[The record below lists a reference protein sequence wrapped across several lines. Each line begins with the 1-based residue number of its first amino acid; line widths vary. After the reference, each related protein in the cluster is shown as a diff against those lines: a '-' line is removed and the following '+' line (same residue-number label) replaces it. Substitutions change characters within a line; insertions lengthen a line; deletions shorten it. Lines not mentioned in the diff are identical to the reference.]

1 MSDSWSRSPRQ
12 SSTSGSVIGNLY
24 MHSNSIPN
32 ANRSRRPSWSD
43 AKKVWDIG
51 DEEEN
56 YSDSHT
62 QILKKLDTYYR
73 RVKRQILAFQS
84 LTTGLFPNHL
94 EPDKKIAHVVE
105 NVFCAIA
112 VWSLRQC
119 YCKIDNDQ
127 GRAHELGQAAVKCMR
142 GILNCWMRQAKK
154 VEIFKSEQSTKDA
167 LHSRFNVFDGSEVE
181 GADEVGQLQIC
192 AISLFLITLVQMIT
206 SNLQI
211 IFSMDEVNFV
221 QQLVFA
227 IERAYRTP
235 DYGIWARGSKYNT
248 NTCELHASSIGMAKA
263 ALEAMNGFNLYGDK
277 GANWSVAYVDV
288 DAHNRNRTTF
298 DTLLPRESASKNTDA
313 ALLLTVSWPIFAI
326 HDTTLVQNTI
336 RKCIRKLRGTHGFKR
351 FLRDGQYTDLESK
364 DQRFYETTEM
374 KKFDK
379 NECEWPMFFAV
390 MIIDGIFKN
399 NQAQIDEYLA
409 VLNPLLRRTTE
420 VPDRR
425 GSFTAI
431 YSETSS
437 PKSRSSTK
445 GQQDLYSS
453 QDTPNMKNLP
463 SFRTLTSSLTKG
475 EMMVHYYYV
484 DHSKQQSSAQSESSD
499 RGNNQQLPFACSSE
513 ILHGNFFLFGQ
524 AIWIICQLLVDKVLT
539 ISDLDPIRRYLAPSD
554 RPKPNSRYSS
564 IQDSLRYQYTPNIP
578 KPITISPYDAVDG
591 KKQQRV
597 VTPANV
603 VFSDLVIQVVAISE
617 SVRLQQVLATYGIQ
631 TQTPKQV
638 EPILV
643 WPPAELVKAYANLG
657 VNNKLGF
664 SGRPDRPIG
673 VLGTCKVYRICSRTV
688 LCYPLTFET
697 NDFYM
702 STDMALLLDNI
713 RTDFEFITKCWRL
726 KGRPIYLVMLR
737 ERHLRGPQR
746 SDLLELLTQ
755 IRQGKISS
763 NIYVRLE
770 RLQTAISSACVEH
783 LDFLNDSM
791 CTSLEWQTV
800 AVHEHKITSEVGRYK
815 SLTDVSKMPIVVEDI
830 DYNNHEFKNRH
841 DDELREFINNAD
853 TSLGS
858 LRKHALASYELY
870 KRGGLDWMIRENY
883 RVKNH
888 LEHILK
894 EAATLQHWAVIRF
907 VSSLL
912 HKIVDS
918 LAPSVTNLLVRG
930 KAVTLGV
937 FGHEE
942 AVIDRPIRPNEIF
955 KILYSEN
962 VFGYSIFHAVLL
974 QEILIDV
981 ALFMSTF
988 PQLFNGI
995 LKLRLGWIL
1004 QAMKL
1009 SLEHLKGDVEDAV
1022 TLNTLSPNEVKQL
1035 LYFVLTTDLQQ
1046 ASIQGA
1052 DIEQN
1057 SSFQKRQLDGAL
1069 CRVPTDFF
1077 EHVWSILERTP
1088 GGIKLCGV
1096 FLPQQPTLSDM
1107 TDYELNF
1114 SLKIEEML
1122 SRISDPA
1129 YRCLVVE
1136 MFELINVLLKRN
1148 AELRFTQTLD
1158 ADYLIREAVNLYQQQ
1173 TNSTDP
1179 FKDFYNLPMQLVGG
1193 STGYMVRVIINY
1205 LFNANMQKVDSLDL
1219 NMGTNA
1225 DICKIS

>member
-1 MSDSWSRSPRQ
+1 MSDNWSRSPRQ

>member
-1 MSDSWSRSPRQ
+1 MS
-12 SSTSGSVIGNLY
+12 SGS
-24 MHSNSIPN
+24 IPS

-43 AKKVWDIG
+43 AKKVWDAG
-51 DEEEN
+51 DEEDT

-73 RVKRQILAFQS
+73 KVKRQILAFQS

-94 EPDKKIAHVVE
+94 EPDKKVGHVVE

-154 VEIFKSEQSTKDA
+154 VEVFKSEQSPKDA

-192 AISLFLITLVQMIT
+192 AISIFLITLVQMIT

-248 NTCELHASSIGMAKA
+248 NSCELHASSIGMAKA

-277 GANWSVAYVDV
+277 GANWSVVYVDV

-298 DTLLPRESASKNTDA
+298 DMLLPRESASKNSDA
-313 ALLLTVSWPIFAI
+313 ALLLTVSWPTFAI
-326 HDTTLVQNTI
+326 HDSTLVQNTI

-364 DQRFYETTEM
+364 DQRFYDPTEM

-379 NECEWPMFFAV
+379 NECEWPVFFAL

-399 NQAQIDEYLA
+399 NQAQVDEYLA

-420 VPDRR
+420 VPGRTS
-425 GSFTAI
+425 SFAAI
-431 YSETSS
+431 YSETNS
-437 PKSRSSTK
+437 PRSRSSTK

-453 QDTPNMKNLP
+453 QDTSMIIYFISYIMVLENFSPLANIRNLSSSRP
-463 SFRTLTSSLTKG
+463 LTPSLTKG
-475 EMMVHYYYV
+475 STVRREMMVHYYYV

-499 RGNNQQLPFACSSE
+499 RGTNHQLPFACSSE

-539 ISDLDPIRRYLAPSD
+539 ISDLDPIRRYLSPSE

-578 KPITISPYDAVDG
+578 KRISNASFDAIEG

-597 VTPANV
+597 VVPANV
-603 VFSDLVIQVVAISE
+603 TFSDLIIQVVAISE
-617 SVRLQQVLATYGIQ
+617 TVRLQQVLATYGIQ

-638 EPILV
+638 EPLLI

-657 VNNKLGF
+657 VNKKLGF

-673 VLGTCKVYRICSRTV
+673 VLGTCKVYRICSKTV

-702 STDMALLLDNI
+702 SSDMALLLDNI

-737 ERHLRGPQR
+737 ERHLRGPQK

-783 LDFLNDSM
+783 LDFLNYSL
-791 CTSLEWQTV
+791 CTTLEWQSV
-800 AVHEHKITSEVGRYK
+800 AVHEHKNTTEVGRYK

-841 DDELREFINNAD
+841 DEELREFIGNTD

-858 LRKHALASYELY
+858 LRKHALATYELY
-870 KRGGLDWMIRENY
+870 KRGGLDWMIRDNY
-883 RVKNH
+883 RVRNH
-888 LEHILK
+888 LEHLIK
-894 EAATLQHWAVIRF
+894 EAATWQHWAVIRF

-918 LAPSVTNLLVRG
+918 LAPSVTQLLVRG
-930 KAVTLGV
+930 KTVTLGI

-942 AVIDRPIRPNEIF
+942 AVIDRPMRPNEIF

-962 VFGYSIFHAVLL
+962 IFGHSIFHAVLL

-995 LKLRLGWIL
+995 LKLRLGWVL

-1009 SLEHLKGDVEDAV
+1009 SLEHLKGDVEDVV
-1022 TLNTLSPNEVKQL
+1022 TLNTLSPNEIKQL

-1046 ASIQGA
+1046 APIQAA
-1052 DIEQN
+1052 DIDQ
-1057 SSFQKRQLDGAL
+1057 R
-1069 CRVPTDFF
+1069 
-1077 EHVWSILERTP
+1077 
-1088 GGIKLCGV
+1088 
-1096 FLPQQPTLSDM
+1096 
-1107 TDYELNF
+1107 
-1114 SLKIEEML
+1114 
-1122 SRISDPA
+1122 
-1129 YRCLVVE
+1129 
-1136 MFELINVLLKRN
+1136 
-1148 AELRFTQTLD
+1148 
-1158 ADYLIREAVNLYQQQ
+1158 
-1173 TNSTDP
+1173 
-1179 FKDFYNLPMQLVGG
+1179 
-1193 STGYMVRVIINY
+1193 
-1205 LFNANMQKVDSLDL
+1205 
-1219 NMGTNA
+1219 
-1225 DICKIS
+1225 

>member
-1 MSDSWSRSPRQ
+1 MSDNWSRSPRQ

-597 VTPANV
+597 VAPANV

-830 DYNNHEFKNRH
+830 DYNNHEFKNRQ

>member
-1 MSDSWSRSPRQ
+1 MSESWSKFQRQ
-12 SSTSGSVIGNLY
+12 SSMTASLIGNLY
-24 MHSNSIPN
+24 APSSGIPS

-43 AKKVWDIG
+43 AKKVWNVG
-51 DEEEN
+51 DEEDD

-73 RVKRQILAFQS
+73 KIKRQILAFQS

-94 EPDKKIAHVVE
+94 EPDKKVGHVVE

-142 GILNCWMRQAKK
+142 GILNCWMRQSKK
-154 VEIFKSEQSTKDA
+154 VEIFKSEQSPKDA

-192 AISLFLITLVQMIT
+192 AISLYLLTLVQMIT

-263 ALEAMNGFNLYGDK
+263 ALEAMNGFNLYGDN
-277 GANWSVAYVDV
+277 GANWSVVYVDV

-313 ALLLTVSWPIFAI
+313 ALLLTVSWPTFAI
-326 HDTTLVQNTI
+326 HDSTLVQNTI
-336 RKCIRKLRGTHGFKR
+336 RKCMRKLRGRHGFRR

-364 DQRFYETTEM
+364 DQRFYEPTEM

-379 NECEWPMFFAV
+379 NECEWPTFFAL

-399 NQAQIDEYLA
+399 NQAQVGEYLA

-420 VPDRR
+420 
-425 GSFTAI
+425 
-431 YSETSS
+431 
-437 PKSRSSTK
+437 
-445 GQQDLYSS
+445 
-453 QDTPNMKNLP
+453 
-463 SFRTLTSSLTKG
+463 G

-484 DHSKQQSSAQSESSD
+484 DHSKQQNNTQSDSSD
-499 RGNNQQLPFACSSE
+499 RGDNHQLPFSSSDE

-539 ISDLDPIRRYLAPSD
+539 ITDLDPIRRYLSPSD

-564 IQDSLRYQYTPNIP
+564 IQDSLRYQYTTNIP
-578 KPITISPYDAVDG
+578 KLMTNSPSDTVDR
-591 KKQQRV
+591 KKQAQIV
-597 VTPANV
+597 IPANV
-603 VFSDLVIQVVAISE
+603 TFSDLVIQVVAISE

-638 EPILV
+638 EPILIC
-643 WPPAELVKAYANLG
+643 PPAELVKAYANLG
-657 VNNKLGF
+657 ANKKLGF

-673 VLGTCKVYRICSRTV
+673 VLGTCKVYRIYSKTV

-697 NDFYM
+697 NDFYV
-702 STDMALLLDNI
+702 SNDMALLLDNI
-713 RTDFEFITKCWRL
+713 RSDFEFITKCWRL
-726 KGRPIYLVMLR
+726 KGRPIYLMMLR
-737 ERHLRGPQR
+737 EHHLRGPQK

-763 NIYVRLE
+763 NIFVRLE

-783 LDFLNDSM
+783 LDFLNDSI
-791 CTSLEWQTV
+791 CTALEWQSV
-800 AVHEHKITSEVGRYK
+800 AVHEHKNTSEVGRYK

-830 DYNNHEFKNRH
+830 DYNNHEFKDRPN
-841 DDELREFINNAD
+841 DELCEFINNTD

-858 LRKHALASYELY
+858 LRKHALATYELY
-870 KRGGLDWMIRENY
+870 KRGGLDWMIRDNY
-883 RVKNH
+883 RVRNH
-888 LEHILK
+888 LEHLLK
-894 EAATLQHWAVIRF
+894 EAATCQHWAVIRF

-918 LAPSVTNLLVRG
+918 LAPSVTLLLVRG

-942 AVIDRPIRPNEIF
+942 AVIDKPIRPNEIF

-962 VFGYSIFHAVLL
+962 VFGHSIFHAVLL
-974 QEILIDV
+974 QELLIDV
-981 ALFMSTF
+981 SVFMSTF

-1009 SLEHLKGDVEDAV
+1009 SLEHLKSDVEDAM
-1022 TLNTLSPNEVKQL
+1022 TLNTLSPNEIKQL
-1035 LYFVLTTDLQQ
+1035 LYYALTSDLQQ
-1046 ASIQGA
+1046 APIQA
-1052 DIEQN
+1052 SDTEQN
-1057 SSFQKRQLDGAL
+1057 SSFQKRQMDGAL
-1069 CRVPTDFF
+1069 CRVPADFF

-1088 GGIKLCGV
+1088 GGIKLCGA

-1114 SLKIEEML
+1114 SLKIDEML

-1136 MFELINVLLKRN
+1136 IFELINVLLKRN
-1148 AELRFTQTLD
+1148 AELRFTQALD
-1158 ADYLIREAVNLYQQQ
+1158 ADYLISEAVKLYQQQ

-1179 FKDFYNLPMQLVGG
+1179 FKDFYSLPMQLVGG

-1205 LFNANMQKVDSLDL
+1205 LFNANTQKTDNISL
-1219 NMGTNA
+1219 NAGTNA

>member
-263 ALEAMNGFNLYGDK
+263 ALEALNGFNLYGDK

-437 PKSRSSTK
+437 PKSRSSSK

-463 SFRTLTSSLTKG
+463 SSRTLTSSLTKG
-475 EMMVHYYYV
+475 
-484 DHSKQQSSAQSESSD
+484 
-499 RGNNQQLPFACSSE
+499 
-513 ILHGNFFLFGQ
+513 
-524 AIWIICQLLVDKVLT
+524 
-539 ISDLDPIRRYLAPSD
+539 
-554 RPKPNSRYSS
+554 S
-564 IQDSLRYQYTPNIP
+564 I
-578 KPITISPYDAVDG
+578 
-591 KKQQRV
+591 
-597 VTPANV
+597 
-603 VFSDLVIQVVAISE
+603 
-617 SVRLQQVLATYGIQ
+617 
-631 TQTPKQV
+631 
-638 EPILV
+638 
-643 WPPAELVKAYANLG
+643 
-657 VNNKLGF
+657 
-664 SGRPDRPIG
+664 
-673 VLGTCKVYRICSRTV
+673 
-688 LCYPLTFET
+688 
-697 NDFYM
+697 
-702 STDMALLLDNI
+702 
-713 RTDFEFITKCWRL
+713 
-726 KGRPIYLVMLR
+726 
-737 ERHLRGPQR
+737 
-746 SDLLELLTQ
+746 
-755 IRQGKISS
+755 
-763 NIYVRLE
+763 
-770 RLQTAISSACVEH
+770 
-783 LDFLNDSM
+783 
-791 CTSLEWQTV
+791 
-800 AVHEHKITSEVGRYK
+800 
-815 SLTDVSKMPIVVEDI
+815 
-830 DYNNHEFKNRH
+830 
-841 DDELREFINNAD
+841 
-853 TSLGS
+853 
-858 LRKHALASYELY
+858 
-870 KRGGLDWMIRENY
+870 
-883 RVKNH
+883 
-888 LEHILK
+888 
-894 EAATLQHWAVIRF
+894 
-907 VSSLL
+907 
-912 HKIVDS
+912 
-918 LAPSVTNLLVRG
+918 
-930 KAVTLGV
+930 
-937 FGHEE
+937 
-942 AVIDRPIRPNEIF
+942 
-955 KILYSEN
+955 
-962 VFGYSIFHAVLL
+962 
-974 QEILIDV
+974 
-981 ALFMSTF
+981 
-988 PQLFNGI
+988 
-995 LKLRLGWIL
+995 
-1004 QAMKL
+1004 
-1009 SLEHLKGDVEDAV
+1009 
-1022 TLNTLSPNEVKQL
+1022 
-1035 LYFVLTTDLQQ
+1035 
-1046 ASIQGA
+1046 
-1052 DIEQN
+1052 
-1057 SSFQKRQLDGAL
+1057 
-1069 CRVPTDFF
+1069 
-1077 EHVWSILERTP
+1077 
-1088 GGIKLCGV
+1088 
-1096 FLPQQPTLSDM
+1096 
-1107 TDYELNF
+1107 
-1114 SLKIEEML
+1114 
-1122 SRISDPA
+1122 
-1129 YRCLVVE
+1129 
-1136 MFELINVLLKRN
+1136 
-1148 AELRFTQTLD
+1148 
-1158 ADYLIREAVNLYQQQ
+1158 
-1173 TNSTDP
+1173 
-1179 FKDFYNLPMQLVGG
+1179 
-1193 STGYMVRVIINY
+1193 
-1205 LFNANMQKVDSLDL
+1205 
-1219 NMGTNA
+1219 
-1225 DICKIS
+1225 